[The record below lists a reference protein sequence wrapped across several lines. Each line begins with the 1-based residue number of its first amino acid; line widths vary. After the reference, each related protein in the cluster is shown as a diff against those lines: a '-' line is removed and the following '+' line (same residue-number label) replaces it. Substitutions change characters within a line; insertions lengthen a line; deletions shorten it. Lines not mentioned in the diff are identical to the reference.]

1 MGTTHVNQ
9 LPEIMTASEVAFFLG
24 CTVSTLEQ
32 LHREKRLCG
41 VRLGSGGLRYTRE
54 ALIAQLN
61 TLCLNAISKGDCTPP
76 PGATAV
82 AHATTSKPVRR
93 TPPRL
98 VPMGEG
104 APA

>member
-61 TLCLNAISKGDCTPP
+61 TLCLMNAIAQGGYATP

-82 AHATTSKPVRR
+82 AHASKPARR